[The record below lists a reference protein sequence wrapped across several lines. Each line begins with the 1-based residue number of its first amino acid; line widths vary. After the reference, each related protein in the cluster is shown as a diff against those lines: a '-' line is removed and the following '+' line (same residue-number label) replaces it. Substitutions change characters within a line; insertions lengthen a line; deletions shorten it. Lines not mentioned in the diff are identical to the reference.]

1 MTAPAIPLA
10 PPTDLS
16 PRVRSLS
23 PADFATPSGREEEWR
38 FIPSGAFAQFMEP
51 VANAGYVTTSDTVAN
66 VVPIAELTSSWLPI
80 DRPSAVAR
88 AEVTHAVVLEI
99 PAEHESSEPI
109 HLRLTGTSPMAYEH
123 LEIRF
128 GRFSK
133 ATVIIEQPSA
143 SAVSGTIV
151 VTVGDGATATVV
163 NVSDGERSLET
174 MLTWHSDIGRDAH
187 FTGTQVSLGGSRL
200 RVLPS
205 VSYLG
210 TGGNAQLLGVFLADE
225 GQFMEHRL
233 FVDHDRPNCTS
244 NVVYKGAISDE
255 KSHTVWV
262 GDVLVRREATGIDT
276 YEINRNLLLSDGARA
291 DSVPNLELETG
302 DVASAGHASATGRFD
317 DDQLFY
323 LQARG
328 IDEETARQLVVR
340 GFFADLVSR
349 IPDSQW
355 QADIMGRIG
364 ARLGVPA
371 EIGGDDE

>member
-1 MTAPAIPLA
+1 MTAPTLA

-23 PADFATPSGREEEWR
+23 PEDFSTPSGREEEWR
-38 FIPSGAFAQFMEP
+38 FIPSGAFAQFMNS
-51 VANAGYVTTSDTVAN
+51 VDGAGYVTAQGSVAT
-66 VVPIAELTSSWLPI
+66 VVPIGELQSSWLPI

-88 AEVTHAVVLEI
+88 AHVSHAVVVDI
-99 PAEHESSEPI
+99 PADHESTEPI
-109 HLRLTGTSPMAYEH
+109 HLKLTGTSAVSYEH
-123 LEIRF
+123 VEIRF

-133 ATVIIEQPSA
+133 ATVIIDQPGDSA
-143 SAVSGTIV
+143 ICGSIV

-163 NVSDGERSLET
+163 NVSDGDRSLESL
-174 MLTWHSDIGRDAH
+174 LTWHADLGRDAH
-187 FTGTQVSLGGSRL
+187 FNGTQVSLGGSRM

-210 TGGNAQLLGVFLADE
+210 TGGNAQLLGVFLADD

-233 FVDHDRPNCTS
+233 FVDHDKPNCTS
-244 NVVYKGAISDE
+244 NVVYKGALSGD

-340 GFFADLVSR
+340 GFFADIVSR
-349 IPDSQW
+349 IPDAQW

>member
-1 MTAPAIPLA
+1 MTATAVELA

-16 PRVRSLS
+16 PRVRSLD
-23 PADFATPSGREEEWR
+23 PAEFAVPTGREEEWR
-38 FIPSGAFAQFMEP
+38 FVPSGVFARFMEP
-51 VANAGYVTTSDTVAN
+51 IVDAGHITVSDDSAT
-66 VVPIAELTSSWLPI
+66 VVPIGELNSQWLPV
-80 DRPSAVAR
+80 DRPSALAR
-88 AEVTHAVVLEI
+88 AGVSHAVVLDV
-99 PAEHESSEPI
+99 PAESESTDPI
-109 HLRLTGTSPMAYEH
+109 RIRLRATSSVSYEH
-123 LEIRF
+123 VEIRF

-133 ATVIIEQPSA
+133 ATVIIEQPA
-143 SAVSGTIV
+143 DSAVCGSIV
-151 VTVGDGATATVV
+151 VTVADGATATVV
-163 NVSDGERSLET
+163 HVADGDRSQEML
-174 MLTWHSDIGRDAH
+174 LTWHAVLGRDAH
-187 FTGTQVSLGGSRL
+187 FNGTQVSLGGSHL

-210 TGGNAQLLGVFLADE
+210 TGGNAQLLGVFLADQ

-244 NVVYKGAISDE
+244 NVVYKGALSGE
-255 KSHTVWV
+255 KSHTVWI
-262 GDVLVRREATGIDT
+262 GDVLVRRAATGIDT
-276 YEINRNLLLSDGARA
+276 YEINRNLLLTDGARA

-340 GFFADLVSR
+340 GFFADIVSR
-349 IPDSQW
+349 VPDAEW

-371 EIGGDDE
+371 EIVGDDE